1 MRPPMRS
8 LGPVARVDRG
18 PIRGHHLRMS
28 SRQHWETV
36 YREKPEDTVSWFQ
49 AHPSVSLEL
58 IHAHAAPGGALI
70 DVGGGAS
77 RLVDHL
83 LAEGYS
89 DLTVLDI
96 AETALDHARARL
108 GAAAASRVEWLVAD
122 VTAWR
127 PARRYG
133 LWHDRAVFHF
143 LTEPAQRDAYREALA
158 AGLAPGAYAIIASF
172 GPDGPERCSGLLVR
186 RYSPDSLAAELG
198 PRFQL
203 LESRVE
209 EHLTPAGRVQRFQY
223 SVFGRD

>member
-1 MRPPMRS
+1 MDP
-8 LGPVARVDRG
+8 LPV
-18 PIRGHHLRMS
+18 RGHHLRMS

-49 AHPSVSLEL
+49 AHPGISLEL
-58 IHAHAAPGGALI
+58 IHAHAAHGDALI

-96 AETALDHARARL
+96 ATTALERARTRL
-108 GAAAASRVEWLVAD
+108 GAAASRVEWLTAD

-127 PARRYG
+127 PVRRYG

-158 AGLAPGAYAIIASF
+158 ASLAPGGHAIIASF
-172 GPDGPERCSGLLVR
+172 ALDGPERCSGLPVH

-198 PRFQL
+198 PRLRL
-203 LESRVE
+203 LESRTE
-209 EHLTPAGRVQRFQY
+209 EHATPAGRVQRFQY
-223 SVFGRD
+223 SVFGRS